1 MPAESK
7 SQQRFFGMVRAYQ
20 KGQASHVGPKVRA
33 AAKTISPVSAKHFAT
48 TSHSGLPE
56 HVKRA
61 FDHGFF
67 KAAEEVGVDA
77 VTANNIYK
85 FANGSGWAPTMM
97 GAIPGALTG
106 GLAGYLAP
114 SEEESDASLIDPK
127 IRNMLLGGA
136 AGGLGGGLLGNAAG
150 SIGYEHGVR
159 DLLTPQ
165 AAQ

>member
-20 KGQASHVGPKVRA
+20 KGQASHVGSKVRA
-33 AAKTISPVSAKHFAT
+33 AAKTINPTSAKHFAA
-48 TSHSGLPE
+48 TSHNGLPE
-56 HVKRA
+56 HVKAA
-61 FDHGFF
+61 FDRGFF
-67 KAAEEVGVDA
+67 KAAEEVGVDQEA
-77 VTANNIYK
+77 ALKVYK
-85 FANGSGWAPTMM
+85 FANGSGWAPAML

-114 SEEESDASLIDPK
+114 SEEESEASLIDPK

-150 SIGYEHGVR
+150 SVGYEHGVR

-165 AAQ
+165 PAR

>member
-1 MPAESK
+1 MTNKPNALPNYLGEVK
-7 SQQRFFGMVRAYQ
+7 SFQ
-20 KGQASHVGPKVRA
+20 KKQPRQAAQLKQ
-33 AAKTISPVSAKHFAT
+33 
-48 TSHSGLPE
+48 
-56 HVKRA
+56 A
-61 FDHGFF
+61 FDQGFF

-85 FANGSGWAPTMM
+85 FANGSGWAPTML

-136 AGGLGGGLLGNAAG
+136 AGGLGGGMLGNAAG
-150 SIGYEHGVR
+150 SVGYEHGVR
-159 DLLTPQ
+159 DLLIPQ
-165 AAQ
+165 PAR